1 MTLRLV
7 VLVVLLL
14 GSIETASGEA
24 LEKQVYEQRFGDWT
38 AVVIKDLVLNRNK
51 CRIGTSDAG
60 DSHDS
65 GGDSGGGSGGEA
77 DIATFRFNKIRRAH
91 TTTWSGAAY
100 LPQIVEKSE
109 IVLTIDGTVSR
120 DLKSEFVST
129 STVYLGNDFSVALMR
144 DFFTGELLGESLT
157 IRYQDTSGAAR
168 AAKMS
173 LEGFADA
180 KKSLESK
187 CASL

>member
-60 DSHDS
+60 NS
-65 GGDSGGGSGGEA
+65 GDKGEA
-77 DIATFRFNKIRRAH
+77 DIATFRFNQIRRAH

-109 IVLTIDGTVSR
+109 IVLAIDGTVSR